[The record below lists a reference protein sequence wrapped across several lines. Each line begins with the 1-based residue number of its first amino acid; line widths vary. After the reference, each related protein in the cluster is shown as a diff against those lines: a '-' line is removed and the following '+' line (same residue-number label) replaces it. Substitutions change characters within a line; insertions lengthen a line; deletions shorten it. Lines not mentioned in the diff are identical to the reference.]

1 MKSIRKIIE
10 AIKLFCSCKS
20 TCIIGEPTNKNILT
34 SEADTDEKQF
44 KKKYLIKISYV

>member
-20 TCIIGEPTNKNILT
+20 TCIIGEPTNENILT
-34 SEADTDEKQF
+34 DKKQF